1 MESKT
6 KAQLEKENKELKEKL
21 RIKSGGCRNCQHCS
35 EYRDNPRHDA
45 WSRECT
51 CGGMAPGV
59 GGIDCNCAGFIN
71 SFRDAF
77 FKDDACYCG
86 CSKKQHGEK

>member
-6 KAQLEKENKELKEKL
+6 KTQLEKENKELKEKL
-21 RIKSGGCRNCQHCS
+21 RIKSGGCRNCQDCL

-45 WSRECT
+45 WSRECICDGT
-51 CGGMAPGV
+51 
-59 GGIDCNCAGFIN
+59 DCHCAGLIN
-71 SFRDAF
+71 AF
-77 FKDDACYCG
+77 HDVFLKDDAYYCG